1 MSNCVTK
8 NKTEHGISKLS
19 HVSAQFL
26 QWFSGF
32 TDAEGNFLISLD
44 RNYVRFRFKIS
55 LHYDDIETLRIIE
68 SKLGVG
74 SVAKD
79 NRQYC
84 SYVVQDFDSIKD
96 IIVPIFKAFPLQT
109 NKRLDFND
117 FYEVVQM
124 KEKGKILTVPSG
136 VKKIKS
142 CQLKIR

>member
-1 MSNCVTK
+1 M
-8 NKTEHGISKLS
+8 
-19 HVSAQFL
+19 
-26 QWFSGF
+26 
-32 TDAEGNFLISLD
+32 
-44 RNYVRFRFKIS
+44 
-55 LHYDDIETLRIIE
+55 
-68 SKLGVG
+68 
-74 SVAKD
+74 
-79 NRQYC
+79 
-84 SYVVQDFDSIKD
+84 VQDFDSIKD